1 VKVRCALPTDKEN
14 VLRFCANTFEW
25 GDYIDQVWDS
35 WCIDQNGVLLVAEDG
50 IRHPKSKT
58 ATAIAI
64 SHASICPNRN
74 VWIEGIRVDP
84 NYRRKGIAF
93 KLLNEM
99 LVYGKQHGAREAV
112 ALVSINNKV
121 SKLMMEKAGFN
132 IISRWS
138 YYRIPVMNQK
148 VDKEK
153 NVKNVKIATY
163 EYISRLWNYLNY
175 SPAFEVSIK
184 HYVKSWRWYVLD
196 FGTLVQLVNNRKI
209 AIICNDDDDDVE
221 GIAIMENEG
230 HYKND
235 NKNSIVLQITYASVQ
250 NIHTLTEL
258 ISFIRR
264 NYGNN
269 AIIQLFSPPSNHL
282 SSDMK
287 ICSFEDFQLY
297 CKPL

>member
-1 VKVRCALPTDKEN
+1 VKVRFALPSDKEN

-25 GDYIDQVWDS
+25 GDYIAQVWDS
-35 WCIDQNGVLLVAEDG
+35 WYLDQNGVLLVAEDW

-58 ATAIAI
+58 AIAI
-64 SHASICPNRN
+64 SHASLCPNRN

-112 ALVSINNKV
+112 AIVSINNKV

-132 IISRWS
+132 IMSKWS
-138 YYRIPVMNQK
+138 YYRILAMNQK

-153 NVKNVKIATY
+153 DVKIATY
-163 EYISRLWNYLNY
+163 EDISRLWNYLNF
-175 SPAFEVSIK
+175 STVFEASIK

-196 FGTLVQLVNNRKI
+196 FETLVQLVNNRKI
-209 AIICNDDDDDVE
+209 VIICNDDDDVVVVE
-221 GIAIMENEG
+221 GIAVIESEG
-230 HYKND
+230 HYKTD
-235 NKNSIVLQITYASVQ
+235 NKNSIVLQITYVYVQ
-250 NIHTLTEL
+250 NNHTLTEL
-258 ISFIRR
+258 VSFVKR
-264 NYGNN
+264 NYEDN
-269 AIIQLFSPPSNHL
+269 AIIQVFSTPSNHL

-287 ICSFEDFQLY
+287 KFKICRFEDFLLY